1 MDVSDVWFDPDIP
14 LKAAS
19 DDKADIERYFAEWG
33 EIVNTYLEDYEQGK
47 AVETDK

>member
-19 DDKADIERYFAEWG
+19 DDESDIADYFAKWG
-33 EIVNTYLEDYEQGK
+33 EMVNTYLNDYEQGK
-47 AVETDK
+47 AVQTDK